1 MSNVDVNGIGETR
14 ANLSQL
20 VRLLAKDPHHHPIVI
35 GSHRTPQAMLVP
47 FVQGSNATSRSTV
60 DELREQVALVHR
72 LTTAHKLSAISV
84 IGPTARGESRHDSDA
99 DLLFTPLTRGDT
111 V

>member
-1 MSNVDVNGIGETR
+1 MKE
-14 ANLSQL
+14 
-20 VRLLAKDPHHHPIVI
+20 LA
-35 GSHRTPQAMLVP
+35 HRTPQAMLVP

-60 DELREQVALVHR
+60 DELREKVALVHR